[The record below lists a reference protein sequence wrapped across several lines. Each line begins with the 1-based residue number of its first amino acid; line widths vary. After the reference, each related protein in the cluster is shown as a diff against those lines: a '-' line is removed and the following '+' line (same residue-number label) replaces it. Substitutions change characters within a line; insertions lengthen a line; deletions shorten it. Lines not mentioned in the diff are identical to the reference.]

1 MKKKAIKKKKKKEK
15 SLRFCPR
22 LAAAIVVFE
31 KKRTER
37 EREREEARLSL
48 GGESDRGAAPRKGA

>member
-37 EREREEARLSL
+37 EREEARLSL

>member
-1 MKKKAIKKKKKKEK
+1 MKKKAVKKKKKEK

-48 GGESDRGAAPRKGA
+48 GGEGDRGAAPQKGA